1 MRKLSYP
8 LIFAL
13 FLLVV
18 SARAEAALSIN
29 VLGGV
34 IQNLSADCYSY
45 IPNHQTALT
54 EEFIGKVNP
63 AVRERIGIVSDGN
76 ARLVIRVQSPRSE
89 DITLTANLP
98 PGAALENIKRTALGS
113 RLTVKTEL
121 VGAAGKYQGSA
132 VLTAPEEWPGDDTQE
147 FFPITVTA
155 SQGEESISKEIK
167 IYRAPVVLVHGLWS
181 DGETFG
187 DINDEQTVAG
197 ALFAKGAH
205 HGYFEYPGDQGPS
218 EVLPQ
223 SADIFC
229 RAVENMIRD
238 LRMKKIEATRVDL
251 VGHSMG
257 GLMARKFFLN
267 RYYRNNQNYNQG
279 AVRRIVMLAT
289 PNTGSG
295 IASYV
300 TEDVLWLHDDTIAT
314 SPDYREKM
322 EQVFEI
328 MGRAGM
334 NVKGSAI
341 KDLALNSS
349 ELRLL
354 NDNLPAGLPLY
365 RIAGD
370 TGEALVM
377 PGAVS
382 KIIEG
387 IIAPYTHEKI
397 YNDIPALF
405 DGYNNNG
412 GRPRFEPEDSDCLV
426 GLSSALWDGVMSRD
440 KSEII
445 KGRQH
450 MGMGAD
456 ATVASRVAA
465 LLCGPVSAFEPIP
478 QRSQL
483 RFPDQPS
490 PSAVKGSVGA
500 MLSSLS
506 DAEFTQKLGEL
517 ESLLENRNTKAEG
530 LVFGKLTG
538 LSCYPESPVLISA
551 GTTRRL
557 SISGSYS
564 TGKRKN
570 VSHKKDGTKYEVADA
585 SVALVDEDGM
595 LTALKPGRTTLTV
608 KNGSISA
615 TADIF
620 VIPFAV
626 VAADD
631 KVDPDNPPVDPADE
645 INPDTPRGS
654 SSSGCNTGAGLV
666 LLLLPALAF
675 IIKKS

>member
-13 FLLVV
+13 FLLAI

-63 AVRERIGIVSDGN
+63 AVRERIGIAADGN

-89 DITLTANLP
+89 DITLSVNLP
-98 PGAALENIKRTALGS
+98 PGAVLENITRTASGS
-113 RLTVKTEL
+113 RLTVKTEP
-121 VGAAGKYQGSA
+121 VGAAGRYQGSA
-132 VLTAPEEWPGDDTQE
+132 VLTAPEEWPGDETQE

-155 SQGEESISKEIK
+155 SQGDESLSKEIK

-187 DINDEQTVAG
+187 DISDEQTVAG

-218 EVLPQ
+218 EVLPR

-229 RAVENMIRD
+229 RAVENMVRD

-300 TEDVLWLHDDTIAT
+300 TEDVLWLSDDTIVT

-354 NDNLPAGLPLY
+354 NETLPAGLPLY

-370 TGEALVM
+370 TGEALIM
-377 PGAVS
+377 PGAVG

-387 IIAPYTHEKI
+387 IITPYTHEKI
-397 YNDIPALF
+397 YNNIPALF
-405 DGYNNNG
+405 DGYNNG
-412 GRPRFEPEDSDCLV
+412 GEPRFEPEDSDCLV
-426 GLSSALWDGVMSRD
+426 GLSSALWEGVMSRD

-445 KGRQH
+445 RGRQH
-450 MGMGAD
+450 MGMGED
-456 ATVASRVAA
+456 AAVASKVAA

-490 PSAVKGSVGA
+490 PSAVRGSAGA
-500 MLSSLS
+500 ALSGLS
-506 DAEFTQKLGEL
+506 EAEFTQKLGEL

-530 LVFGKLTG
+530 PVLGKLTG
-538 LSCYPESPVLISA
+538 LSCYPGSPILISA

-564 TGKRKN
+564 TGKTKN
-570 VSHKKDGTKYEVADA
+570 VSHKKDGTAYEVADA

-608 KNGSISA
+608 KNGRISA
-615 TADIF
+615 AADIF

-645 INPDTPRGS
+645 INPDAPRGS
-654 SSSGCNTGAGLV
+654 SPGGCNTGAGLV